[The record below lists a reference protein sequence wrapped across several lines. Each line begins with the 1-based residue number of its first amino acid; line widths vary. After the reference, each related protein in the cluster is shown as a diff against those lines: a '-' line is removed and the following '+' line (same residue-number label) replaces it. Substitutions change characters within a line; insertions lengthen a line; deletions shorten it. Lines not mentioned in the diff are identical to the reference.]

1 MAEFNA
7 ISYACAETDSYNKTQ
22 ITNDSFDIGA
32 FSKQVN
38 ESYAY
43 FSLAGLPENAKIISF
58 DLWLMQKTGSYY
70 NKSVSVKASVC
81 ENYIKP
87 SSVCWN
93 NKPKAGKISG
103 KTTISSNSAGER
115 KWTLLN
121 AETDEPYPIAAYLTD
136 NILVVKFEIEGAAAG
151 DNNAKGFRASNYA
164 TVSARPRLKIAY
176 ELPQGVKVY
185 KNGVFTEKPVRVYT
199 GGTWKEAVV
208 RKYKG
213 GSWKA

>member
-1 MAEFNA
+1 MAEFHA

-22 ITNDSFDIGA
+22 VTNDSFDIGA

-43 FSLAGLPENAKIISF
+43 FSLEGLPENAKITSF
-58 DLWLMQKTGSYY
+58 ELFLTQKTGSYY

-87 SSVCWN
+87 ASVCWN
-93 NKPKAGKISG
+93 NKPKSGKIYG
-103 KTTISSNSAGER
+103 KTTIGSNSAGER

-121 AETDEPYPIAAYLTD
+121 AETDEPYPIGTYLTD

-151 DNNAKGFRASNYA
+151 DNNAKGFRASSDA
-164 TVSARPRLKIAY
+164 TASARPRLTIGY
-176 ELPQGVKVY
+176 ELPQGVKIY
-185 KNGVFTEKPVRVYT
+185 QNGAFAEKPVLVYT
-199 GGTWKEAVV
+199 DGVWKDAVV
-208 RKYKG
+208 RKYKNG
-213 GSWKA
+213 AWTA